1 VAGDPPEMRK
11 KPPEEVLVQSGHT
24 PPPLAALRWCG
35 TRTPTV
41 GTSQRLNVWGTRSQG
56 LRPQWPPGI
65 ERGNDLEVPLMAL
78 RTLPDIGAC
87 EPLHEGSGRLQAAG
101 TGGAHDGRQGG
112 SGHGGGSHYTPVLPD
127 RMAIL
132 QEAS

>member
-1 VAGDPPEMRK
+1 VAGEPPEVRE

-24 PPPLAALRWCG
+24 PLPLPALRWYG

-41 GTSQRLNVWGTRSQG
+41 GTSPRPHVWGTRSQG

-101 TGGAHDGRQGG
+101 RRRGQVEHAPAGR
-112 SGHGGGSHYTPVLPD
+112 
-127 RMAIL
+127 
-132 QEAS
+132 